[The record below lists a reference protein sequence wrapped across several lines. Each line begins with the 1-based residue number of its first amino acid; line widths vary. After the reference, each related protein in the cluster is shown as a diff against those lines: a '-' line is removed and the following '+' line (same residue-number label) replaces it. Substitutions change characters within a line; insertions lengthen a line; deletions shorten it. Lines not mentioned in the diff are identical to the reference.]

1 MKKKLSISIFIIL
14 AVSVAAVSFI
24 GFNGNNAY
32 AAVGNTY
39 KQMRKKY
46 RMKRIPLSKLYFY
59 QNELEQYNYK
69 NSGVKA
75 YEYTF
80 NKVKYKAVFNS
91 DGVCWLEFA
100 VSNNST
106 VIPLSQLIQKNL
118 FGYPIL
124 FRTLRYVPGEY
135 EKLQY
140 GRDLGKVIYIMQYI
154 YQDNDILQEAVMP
167 SMFPDGSYYY

>member
-46 RMKRIPLSKLYFY
+46 RMKRIPLSTLYFY

>member
-14 AVSVAAVSFI
+14 AVSVVAVSFI

-46 RMKRIPLSKLYFY
+46 RMKRIPLSTLYFY

-91 DGVCWLEFA
+91 DGVCWL
-100 VSNNST
+100 VQ
-106 VIPLSQLIQKNL
+106 I
-118 FGYPIL
+118 
-124 FRTLRYVPGEY
+124 
-135 EKLQY
+135 
-140 GRDLGKVIYIMQYI
+140 
-154 YQDNDILQEAVMP
+154 
-167 SMFPDGSYYY
+167 

>member
-14 AVSVAAVSFI
+14 AVSVVAVSFI

-46 RMKRIPLSKLYFY
+46 RMKRIPLSTLYFY

-80 NKVKYKAVFNS
+80 NKVKYKAVFNT

>member
-1 MKKKLSISIFIIL
+1 MKKKLSIFMFIIL
-14 AVSVAAVSFI
+14 AVSAAAFFI
-24 GFNGNNAY
+24 GFNGSNAY

-39 KQMRKKY
+39 KQMQKRY
-46 RMKRIPLSKLYFY
+46 RMKRIPLSALYFY

-69 NSGVKA
+69 NSGIKA

-80 NKVKYKAVFNS
+80 NKVKYEAVFNTG
-91 DGVCWLEFA
+91 GVCWLEFA

-118 FGYPIL
+118 YGYPIL
-124 FRTLRYVPGEY
+124 FRTLRYVPNEY

-140 GRDLGKVIYIMQYI
+140 GRDVGKVIYIMQYI

-167 SMFPDGSYYY
+167 SMSPDGDY